1 MTHYFRNEL
10 GNRVIAIDGDRVTE
24 FKLLFTMGDEM
35 TTKDLIVNSSSTPVV
50 EYVATTED
58 TNSVDTKSVK
68 TKKKS
73 KSEMTLEEKKEAKKA
88 YMKEWYAKKRGEKVE
103 DKPSKRVTT
112 GTGNSGV
119 MNEPNL
125 KLIQEYGK
133 SAINAIINCKK
144 DGMTVDEIDQDQ
156 PKGVAHLTYGQI
168 EMLYDLV
175 VVL

>member
-1 MTHYFRNEL
+1 MTHYFRNES

-24 FKLLFTMGDEM
+24 FTLLFTMGLDKTIDTE
-35 TTKDLIVNSSSTPVV
+35 TITQ
-50 EYVATTED
+50 VAELEPAD
-58 TNSVDTKSVK
+58 NPVDTKSVK

-73 KSEMTLEEKKEAKKA
+73 TEGMTSDEKKEAKKK
-88 YMKEWYAKKRGEKVE
+88 YMREWYAKKRGEKTE
-103 DKPSKRVTT
+103 DKPSKRVIT

-133 SAINAIINCKK
+133 SAIDAIIKCKNE
-144 DGMTVDEIDQDQ
+144 GMTVDEIDQDQ

-168 EMLYDLV
+168 EMLYDAV
-175 VVL
+175 VIL